1 MKSSL
6 IVLLLFLSIPLVAFS
21 NPTIDPDENTTQETQ
36 EGLYIDTASAL
47 EREAILYTKNGQ
59 GDKAVASLE
68 AYIVKTGDFSIL
80 ENSAYEALKRNNG
93 FIELKDKYLVKFSMG
108 TFFYLYVGLIGI
120 FIALILNARKK
131 QDKMANGLIS
141 LFVFMHSFFLI
152 HVALYL
158 SNYVYYEPHT
168 LSMSAPFS
176 FLYGPVLYF
185 YFKRITKNYEFK
197 KTDALHLIPTV
208 IFLILLIPVF
218 AMSAEGKLEIMLG
231 EGSYSTLP
239 YLVPATICKVI
250 SLVVYGFFTIKLY
263 LNNKQAAN
271 VEIKQLRLR
280 RNIVVVHSVYAVF
293 YALYA
298 FILIQYSFGSD
309 LLHIQLLAMTGLV
322 LYVGYVAY
330 SNPQALIGT
339 TVVKVKKAVNK
350 YQNSGLTPSFSNE
363 LKEQLV
369 KLLEED
375 KLYRQSTLKLE
386 YVAERLGTTRHNASQ
401 VINEHFGLNFFELI
415 NKYRVEEAMERLKNN
430 PENLNIIDIAYE
442 VGYNNKVTF
451 NKSFK
456 RFCDLT
462 PTQFL
467 KLENV
472 S

>member
-1 MKSSL
+1 MKFRSL
-6 IVLLLFLSIPLVAFS
+6 YLLVLLLFPLLLFANTVS
-21 NPTIDPDENTTQETQ
+21 PIDGEPPVQNVD
-36 EGLYIDTASAL
+36 GIYLDMASAL
-47 EREAILYTKNGQ
+47 ERQAISFTKNNQ
-59 GDKAVASLE
+59 PEKAVESLQ
-68 AYIVKTGDFSIL
+68 AYILETGDFSIL
-80 ENSAYEALKRNNG
+80 ENSSYERLKRFDP
-93 FIELKDKYLVKFSMG
+93 FIDLKDQYLVKFGIG

-120 FIALILNARKK
+120 FIALVLNARKK
-131 QDKMANGLIS
+131 QDRVANGLIS

-185 YFKRITKNYEFK
+185 YFKRITENYKLTK
-197 KTDALHLIPTV
+197 KDALHLIPTI
-208 IFLILLIPVF
+208 IFTALLIPIF
-218 AMSAEGKLEIMLG
+218 AMSAEGKLQIMLG
-231 EGSYSTLP
+231 QGSYATLP
-239 YLVPATICKVI
+239 YLIPGTILKFI
-250 SLVVYGFFTIKLY
+250 SLVIYGYFTIKLF
-263 LNNKQAAN
+263 LKSKRESTADTKQM
-271 VEIKQLRLR
+271 RLR
-280 RNIVVVHSVYAVF
+280 RNIVIVHSVYAVF

-298 FILIQYSFGSD
+298 FILVQFSFGSD

-322 LYVGYVAY
+322 LYIGYIAY
-330 SNPQALIGT
+330 ANPLALIGT
-339 TVVKVKKAVNK
+339 VKSLKKATAK
-350 YQNSGLTPSFSNE
+350 YQNSGLTPSFSTE

-369 KLLEED
+369 QLLEIE
-375 KLYRQSTLKLE
+375 KVYRESTIKLE
-386 YVAERLGTTRHNASQ
+386 FIAEKLGTTRHNASQ

-430 PENLNIIDIAYE
+430 EENLNIIDIAYE

-467 KLENV
+467 KLESVN
-472 S
+472 

>member
-6 IVLLLFLSIPLVAFS
+6 IALLVLLSIPLVAFS
-21 NPTIDPDENTTQETQ
+21 NPTLDPGENPILQTQ
-36 EGLYIDTASAL
+36 EGLYIDAASAL
-47 EREAILYTKNGQ
+47 ERQAIAFTKKGDT
-59 GDKAVASLE
+59 DKAVAALD
-68 AYIVKTGDFSIL
+68 AYILETGDFSIL
-80 ENSAYEALKRNNG
+80 ENSSYESLKRNEG
-93 FIELKDKYLVKFSMG
+93 FIALKDKYLVKFNMG

-131 QDKMANGLIS
+131 QDKIANGLIS

-197 KTDALHLIPTV
+197 KKDALHLIPTV

-239 YLVPATICKVI
+239 YLVPATILKFT

-263 LNNKQAAN
+263 LDSKK
-271 VEIKQLRLR
+271 EKTTDLKQLRLR
-280 RNIVVVHSVYAVF
+280 RNIVIVHSVYAVF

-298 FILIQYSFGSD
+298 FIIVQYSFGSS
-309 LLHIQLLAMTGLV
+309 LLHIQLLAMTSLV

-330 SNPQALIGT
+330 SNPLALIGS
-339 TVVKVKKAVNK
+339 VKKVKKAATK
-350 YQNSGLTPSFSNE
+350 YQNSGLTQSFSTE

-375 KLYRQSTLKLE
+375 KLYRESTLKLE

-467 KLENV
+467 KLESV